1 MSKIDD
7 STRLHH
13 MLDASREAVLFVQRK
28 SRDDLESDRIL
39 SLALVRL
46 LEIICEAASKVS
58 PEKKANLPQIYW
70 KQITGMRN
78 RIAHAYF
85 GIDLSRKATQNIENI
100 LNYIHNNK
108 IYNLYFI
115 FHDMQTNKFRAS

>member
-7 STRLHH
+7 LTRLRH
-13 MLDASREAVLFVQRK
+13 MIDASKEAVIFLTGK
-28 SRDDLESDRIL
+28 SKADLLRDRLL

-46 LEIICEAASKVS
+46 LEIVGEAASRVS
-58 PEKKANLPQIYW
+58 QKKQEALPQIYW

-85 GIDLSRKATQNIENI
+85 GIDLDVVWQTVMEDLPLLIIELEKI
-100 LNYIHNNK
+100 LANESENNTDLQQ
-108 IYNLYFI
+108 YY
-115 FHDMQTNKFRAS
+115 

>member
-13 MLDASREAVLFVQRK
+13 MLDASREAVLFIQEK

-85 GIDLSRKATQNIENI
+85 GIDLDVVWQTIVEDLPLLISELEKKYSR
-100 LNYIHNNK
+100 
-108 IYNLYFI
+108 
-115 FHDMQTNKFRAS
+115 

>member
-13 MLDASREAVLFVQRK
+13 MLDASREAVLFVQEK
-28 SRDDLESDRIL
+28 NRDNLESDRIL

-85 GIDLSRKATQNIENI
+85 GIDLDVVWQTIVEDLPLLISELEKIISDENEGNPKYRK
-100 LNYIHNNK
+100 Y
-108 IYNLYFI
+108 
-115 FHDMQTNKFRAS
+115 S

>member
-1 MSKIDD
+1 
-7 STRLHH
+7 
-13 MLDASREAVLFVQRK
+13 
-28 SRDDLESDRIL
+28 
-39 SLALVRL
+39 VRL

-85 GIDLSRKATQNIENI
+85 GIDLDVVWQTIVEDLPLLISELEKIIPNENEGNPKYRK
-100 LNYIHNNK
+100 Y
-108 IYNLYFI
+108 
-115 FHDMQTNKFRAS
+115 S

>member
-7 STRLHH
+7 STRLYH
-13 MLDASREAVLFVQRK
+13 MLDASREAILFVQEK
-28 SRDDLESDRIL
+28 SRDDLESDRLL

-85 GIDLSRKATQNIENI
+85 GIDLDVVWQTIVEDLPLLIAELEKIIPSENESNPKYRK
-100 LNYIHNNK
+100 Y
-108 IYNLYFI
+108 
-115 FHDMQTNKFRAS
+115 S